1 MARVFLARDEVLER
15 DVAVKVLRDQYA
27 QNEEFVE
34 RFRREA
40 LNVASLS
47 HPNIVQ
53 VFDRGEAEDGSYYI
67 AMEYVTGGTLKDRIV
82 RDGALPPR
90 TAVAVAGQIAGALQ
104 AAHEGGVIHR
114 DVKPQ
119 NVLVTASGDVKVAD
133 FGIARAASLDVISG
147 TSAVLGT
154 AHYMSP
160 EQAMSEA
167 VGPASDLYSLG
178 VVLYGMLTGE
188 LPFEGDTPV
197 AISMK
202 HVNDPPRPPRE
213 LNQKIPEQLN
223 TLVLKL
229 LAKNPEDRYASAAE
243 LTIDLQRVMDGLSLS
258 AGSGDETLR
267 VAPIPGVPNAREE
280 KPRRRMPHVLVAL
293 ALLALLGALAWGV
306 LSGPGGG
313 EIAGSL
319 EGVPDRVREGAE
331 DARRAVGAIG
341 EPEKV
346 KVPGVEDLTAD
357 TAKKRLAD
365 AGFESELR
373 PRESSEENVG
383 KVLEQSVAGGKEVKE
398 GSIILL
404 AVGEGPSEVRTPKLS
419 DLDLDAVKEKLSESG
434 LKLGE
439 VDEAPSETVAEGE
452 VIEQNPK
459 ADAEVDPDTPVDLTL
474 SSGPLPET
482 PSENSASGPREPS
495 GYPDAQTSEADS
507 AASQPAPAAEQPASD
522 PAQPSYEA
530 SPEAPAPASEPT
542 PAPVE
547 EQPAPVEE
555 APVEEQPAP
564 VEEAPVEE
572 QPAPAPVE
580 EEPVQ
585 EDDGGDGGYGGYD
598 QNGYGDGEGY

>member
-1 MARVFLARDEVLER
+1 
-15 DVAVKVLRDQYA
+15 
-27 QNEEFVE
+27 
-34 RFRREA
+34 
-40 LNVASLS
+40 
-47 HPNIVQ
+47 
-53 VFDRGEAEDGSYYI
+53 
-67 AMEYVTGGTLKDRIV
+67 
-82 RDGALPPR
+82 
-90 TAVAVAGQIAGALQ
+90 
-104 AAHEGGVIHR
+104 
-114 DVKPQ
+114 
-119 NVLVTASGDVKVAD
+119 
-133 FGIARAASLDVISG
+133 
-147 TSAVLGT
+147 
-154 AHYMSP
+154 
-160 EQAMSEA
+160 
-167 VGPASDLYSLG
+167 LG

-373 PRESSEENVG
+373 PRESSEEDVG
-383 KVLEQSVAGGKEVKE
+383 KVLEQSVAGGKEVKKD
-398 GSIILL
+398 SIILL

-474 SSGPLPET
+474 SSGPLQET

-530 SPEAPAPASEPT
+530 SPEAPAPVEEQPVPVQEQ

-547 EQPAPVEE
+547 EQP
-555 APVEEQPAP
+555 
-564 VEEAPVEE
+564 APVEE

-580 EEPVQ
+580 EEPAPVEEEPVQ
-585 EDDGGDGGYGGYD
+585 EDDSGYGGYGGYD
-598 QNGYGDGEGY
+598 RGGYDDGGYDDGGYDDSGGY